1 MNTETPTRGGWRLT
15 DETRRKISVALQDRP
30 LTGEHRRSISEAR
43 RGAVP
48 PHGNRNRY
56 KRLGC
61 RCESCRTAQ
70 ADYAR
75 ARRQSRAR

>member
-1 MNTETPTRGGWRLT
+1 MNTKEPTRGGWKLT
-15 DETRRKISVALQDRP
+15 DETRRKISIALQDRP
-30 LTGEHRRSISEAR
+30 LTAGHRHAISEAR

-61 RCESCRTAQ
+61 RCEPCRKAQ
-70 ADYAR
+70 ANYTR
-75 ARRQSRAR
+75 ARRL

>member
-1 MNTETPTRGGWRLT
+1 MNTRTRGGWRLT
-15 DETRRKISVALQDRP
+15 DDTKRKIGIALKDRP
-30 LTGEHRRSISEAR
+30 LTTEHRRAISEAR

-61 RCESCRTAQ
+61 RCGPCRRAQ
-70 ADYAR
+70 AEYR
-75 ARRQSRAR
+75 AVRKP